1 MSNFSHQ
8 SDTSESESEEEE
20 EEDDIDASFVD
31 ALQQKIENVIET

>member
-31 ALQQKIENVIET
+31 AL